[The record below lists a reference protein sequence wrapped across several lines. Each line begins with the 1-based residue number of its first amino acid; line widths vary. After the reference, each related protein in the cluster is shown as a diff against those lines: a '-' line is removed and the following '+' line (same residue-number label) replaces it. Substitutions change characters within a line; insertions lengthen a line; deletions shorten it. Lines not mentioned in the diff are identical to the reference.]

1 MTTARRIYIVDDD
14 QDVVDL
20 MTARLEARGHRV
32 KSNTVGALAIP
43 AIVEMRPHRVL
54 LDLVMAEI
62 DGYGMAGELKKR
74 RELAGTRFVMV
85 SARNRAMWAEQA
97 RAAGL
102 DSFIAKPLDIA
113 KFVDQVEAYFD

>member
-14 QDVVDL
+14 QDVVYL

-74 RELAGTRFVMV
+74 RDAALEAHDGGQLKSLR
-85 SARNRAMWAEQA
+85 RQIHRLNRQI
-97 RAAGL
+97 RAHTA
-102 DSFIAKPLDIA
+102 
-113 KFVDQVEAYFD
+113 